1 MQPDLRQILVSDMR
15 KNTARLR
22 GLLERRNLL
31 GTLKGD
37 RFIVE
42 NASIKID
49 LDASDESQA
58 VLNRLAKRFE

>member
-1 MQPDLRQILVSDMR
+1 MQPDLRSILINDMR
-15 KNTARLR
+15 KNTALLKS
-22 GLLERRNLL
+22 LLERRNLL